1 MMFKALELG
10 HEVVALYVSVV
21 IGFRE
26 KGLFLDEGNLA
37 WPTRLFARRSDWSLG
52 THLHGIGNCKVL

>member
-1 MMFKALELG
+1 MKSLPFMSPLLLVLG
-10 HEVVALYVSVV
+10 K
-21 IGFRE
+21 
-26 KGLFLDEGNLA
+26 KGYFDEGNLA